1 MTEKTDTTKVSRRM
15 TIAGLGAAA
24 VFGFTAGS
32 ASGETSSGQIGTPS
46 NPYDA
51 AYVSTVVFDDIDDP
65 DNPEVGTVWFNS
77 EYQIV
82 NTL

>member
-32 ASGETSSGQIGTPS
+32 ASGQTESGDVGTPS
-46 NPYDA
+46 NPYQA
-51 AYVSTVVFDDIDDP
+51 AYVTTVVFEDVDEPTDP
-65 DNPEVGTVWFNS
+65 ETGTVWFNS
-77 EYQIV
+77 DFEE
-82 NTL
+82 LS